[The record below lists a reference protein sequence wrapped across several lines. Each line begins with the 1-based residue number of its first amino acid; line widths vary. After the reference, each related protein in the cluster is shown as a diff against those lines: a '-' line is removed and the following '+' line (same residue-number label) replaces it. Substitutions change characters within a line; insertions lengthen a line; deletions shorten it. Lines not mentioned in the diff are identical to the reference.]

1 VNGVYISVGNL
12 KDGAARAENNRK
24 KMWISRKMGPNLS
37 GFLRGYP
44 GGI

>member
-1 VNGVYISVGNL
+1 VNGVHVRVGNL
-12 KDGAARAENNRK
+12 KDGTARAENERK
-24 KMWISRKMGPNLS
+24 KTWISRKIGPDLS

>member
-1 VNGVYISVGNL
+1 VYISVGSV
-12 KDGAARAENNRK
+12 KDGAARAENKRK
-24 KMWISRKMGPNLS
+24 KTWISRKMGSNLS